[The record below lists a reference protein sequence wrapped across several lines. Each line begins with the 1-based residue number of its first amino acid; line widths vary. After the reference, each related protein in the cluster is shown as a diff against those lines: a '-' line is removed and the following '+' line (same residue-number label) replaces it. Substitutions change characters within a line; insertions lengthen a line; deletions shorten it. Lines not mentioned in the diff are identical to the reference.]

1 MATGIKGLLVWC
13 KNITQHYENAPVS
26 NMTTSWRNGLAF
38 CAIIHYYR
46 PDLIDYYSLDEK
58 NVAENN
64 SLAFRIAE
72 EQFDIPAL
80 LDVEDM
86 VKMSVPDR
94 LSVMTYLSQYYNYF
108 KDKMPGESSR
118 SSRKRPNEWSHSLP
132 VEKRPTNVQKTY
144 TEKQLNASY
153 CFSCGKVVY
162 LMEKVVVEGFI
173 FHRVCFKCNVCG
185 NLLKSTTY
193 KLSEDKHFCC
203 EKHSFGKVEK
213 PKEVIEFTDNSKSAE
228 CLKEDE
234 KEINVSPFRRNEVFT
249 RRGLRP
255 QSTPVDI
262 QCHQSYSI
270 KPGENVLQPT
280 IPSIPKAKAYLANIL
295 KKKEIEENSLEFN
308 NPAYQHHLELSAYM
322 NRLNQSEPNLVHVNE
337 KATESVICHKNV
349 ETQISSVSPTL
360 GVSLSKDNLNSFGEN
375 YENITGIAS
384 SPKKPDNFLSAK
396 ENSEQ
401 IVDSQAIKLPDN
413 VLFFKGDCEQ
423 TTDMKNHK
431 KKLVLRKKK
440 KGARKESFLNQKS
453 AENEFTSNAGS
464 ASSCEVTSE
473 SYESNCHDY
482 ENITSFKENAIISN
496 QDCESLVQDQPSEND
511 YEQINY
517 FEIKSTSK
525 ELEDSNKK
533 LESNFKTTKEEVF
546 LNESKNIETDN
557 LIYVNTENIL
567 NKDEKNNKLRGSK
580 CSEKSNNPFESSDS
594 EPDKPSEPEKDFS
607 ENSNLSSSNPF
618 LGSVDNLY
626 ENDFVNSSSD
636 ATLNPFLSDSENLN
650 NSNPFLCGSSDEDEA
665 VMAVNNDGFSKKPDK
680 PTIFRSQLNSSKK
693 RMAPNPPVRVVN
705 EKPTVVPRPS
715 VRNIKNVS
723 HPTADPRLSPCNS
736 TSVSESSESPNFSVN
751 NKTFV
756 KAPSVKKRAPNPP
769 PKNTEKSLMN
779 ENVERVKTI
788 IDNVLGSSVPSQNIQ
803 ESDKNINHTEN
814 NYKKNDKCDHDQ
826 NVIKCSNEKETG
838 LENVTVNKNI
848 DSSRQS
854 RVSLRQSNRR
864 KAPERP
870 AKPPVTFEEDIAE
883 HKLIL
888 KKNLSKIEIIEN
900 ELSHIEQLQG
910 ILEMEGVEMEKK
922 LRECQNGEQEE
933 SYLIEWFQLV
943 NKKNNLLRKE
953 NELIYMLQD
962 IQLLNQQREKEFQL
976 RQLILK
982 PESMRSKE
990 EQQLEN
996 QLLETIL
1003 LLVSKRNAIVDRL
1016 EEDRLKETEEDTEIN
1031 TMINGLSSPS
1041 KSVIPASVT
1050 SKTKEKK
1057 KKKKKIKNL
1066 KKK

>member
-1 MATGIKGLLVWC
+1 MATGVKGLLVWC

-94 LSVMTYLSQYYNYF
+94 LSIMTYLSQYYNYF

-203 EKHSFGKVEK
+203 EKHSSEKVEK

-228 CLKEDE
+228 CLKEEE
-234 KEINVSPFRRNEVFT
+234 KQINISPFRRNEVFT

-262 QCHQSYSI
+262 QCHPSYSI
-270 KPGENVLQPT
+270 KSGENVLQPT
-280 IPSIPKAKAYLANIL
+280 IPSIPKAKSYLANIL

-375 YENITGIAS
+375 CEKITGIAS

-396 ENSEQ
+396 ENCEH

-413 VLFFKGDCEQ
+413 LLFFKGDCEQ
-423 TTDMKNHK
+423 ITDMKNHK
-431 KKLVLRKKK
+431 KKLVLKKKK

-453 AENEFTSNAGS
+453 TENEFTSNAGS
-464 ASSCEVTSE
+464 ASCEETSE
-473 SYESNCHDY
+473 FYESSCHNY

-496 QDCESLVQDQPSEND
+496 QDSESLVQDSQPSEND

-517 FEIKSTSK
+517 FEIKSTSN
-525 ELEDSNKK
+525 ELEDSNKN
-533 LESNFKTTKEEVF
+533 LENLKTTNVF
-546 LNESKNIETDN
+546 LNESKIIETNN
-557 LIYVNTENIL
+557 LINTENIL

-594 EPDKPSEPEKDFS
+594 EPDKDFLES
-607 ENSNLSSSNPF
+607 SKLSSSNPF

-626 ENDFVNSSSD
+626 ENDFANSSSD
-636 ATLNPFLSDSENLN
+636 ATLNPFLSDSENPN
-650 NSNPFLCGSSDEDEA
+650 YSNPFLCGSSDEDEA

-680 PTIFRSQLNSSKK
+680 PTIIRSQLNSSKK
-693 RMAPNPPVRVVN
+693 RMAPTPPVRVLN
-705 EKPTVVPRPS
+705 DKPTVVPRPS
-715 VRNIKNVS
+715 VRNIKDVS
-723 HPTADPRLSPCNS
+723 YPTADPRLSPCNS
-736 TSVSESSESPNFSVN
+736 TSVSEYSSSPNLSIS

-769 PKNTEKSLMN
+769 LKNTEKSLMN
-779 ENVERVKTI
+779 ENVEKVKTI
-788 IDNVLGSSVPSQNIQ
+788 IDNVLGSSVPSQNVQ
-803 ESDKNINHTEN
+803 ESDKNINQSKHTEN
-814 NYKKNDKCDHDQ
+814 NYEKNDHDQ
-826 NVIKCSNEKETG
+826 NVMKCSNEKDTC
-838 LENVTVNKNI
+838 LENLTVNKNI

-854 RVSLRQSNRR
+854 RSSLRQSNRR

-883 HKLIL
+883 HELIL

-900 ELSHIEQLQG
+900 ELSHIEQHQG

-922 LRECQNGEQEE
+922 LRECQTGEQEE
-933 SYLIEWFQLV
+933 AYLIEWFQLV

-982 PESMRSKE
+982 PESMRSKAD
-990 EQQLEN
+990 QQLEN

-1041 KSVIPASVT
+1041 KSVAPASVK
-1050 SKTKEKK
+1050 SKTKEK